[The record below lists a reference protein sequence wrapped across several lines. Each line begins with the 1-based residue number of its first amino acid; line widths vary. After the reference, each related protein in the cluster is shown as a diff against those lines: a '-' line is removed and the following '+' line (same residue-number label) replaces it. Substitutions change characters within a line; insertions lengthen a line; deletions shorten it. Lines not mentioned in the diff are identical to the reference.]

1 MRLRY
6 LLFSFL
12 VTVLA
17 GCATPYGQ
25 RLAIDHG
32 PKQIAGSI
40 TVSDAKLYRREALI
54 DERRREMQY
63 IDRLM
68 AKTEE
73 DGFTIGPEIS
83 REIEVIQSLA
93 LSLGL
98 SFDPAAGRTYRDAD
112 QTTAI
117 QQEIRMLQLQLQL
130 DQLRRDATLFRDR
143 LASQTDPSRGD
154 LGAPTAPTDPA
165 APPPLAAADVK
176 DLVARIDGLRTA
188 LEGRLGASVGGP
200 RSVTLQGNPINQF
213 RDRAA
218 YRQLLASARNAA
230 SLDELHDMNG
240 TALYRLSF
248 QVSTLP
254 PEKAYLRTAGIV
266 SMRPVDTDHST
277 DDIQEI
283 YARWIDYIQRAVAKF
298 DSNDPLR
305 IAIETI
311 GVKKQLF
318 GNLILAY
325 DDGIRPKKSDGKI
338 YPPCQPGLRSFNS
351 SIDGCGGRLV
361 IPVPNFPRD
370 SETVFGENL
379 SISQILSIYMD
390 DILLEPTEY
399 NEAMEVLAKRPSI
412 AIAIVDRNK
421 CTLRAKFERDSA
433 AKNDG
438 DLGRVD
444 ELTTAATSTLLAVPT
459 ISQMLLNIHNNSHD
473 SNVKIAVSAAREK
486 LYRSGLLSANVV
498 NEIARYGCRREA
510 AISLPKPEFHLP
522 LQFQNEVEK
531 ESKIRIY
538 EIGPREQV
546 QQVSTAARAAEAFSL
561 AMALAAKAPSRGA
574 AADAGLGYS
583 RSAIGKVD
591 AVERL
596 PVVVGFAQAGSEFTS
611 EVGKDG
617 LPAQKH
623 NEPPQFGWILGPRL
637 NTIDAK
643 KGRLDLEQGHQVY
656 DLSADLAVS
665 GWRTNLALEV
675 RTAWSP
681 DWRSNAFASVWNLN
695 QDMPIR
701 TVIVELRPSDDEF
714 LALTMLLAGGDPAR
728 GQRPIPVA
736 SKTLSLTSCA
746 ASTLIIEGRNL
757 WRATDAIIDGQR
769 MGGERISVL
778 PDMNGITLD
787 VPAGIAFGSKTLDLQ
802 ILTPFGV
809 APGKIVASGPDSCEK
824 EDSTDGPAVTG
835 GIPAGINLCSSPT
848 YRLSGRGLDQ
858 LDTVELAVDGKGTGV
873 KGVLAK
879 GTAELREVSFD
890 RTTLKQIVG
899 GHAYLH
905 FALSDGKPL
914 PTSRA
919 ITVVSQ
925 NCGQ

>member
-25 RLAIDHG
+25 RLAIDRG

-112 QTTAI
+112 QTTDI
-117 QQEIRMLQLQLQL
+117 QQEIRTLQLQLQL
-130 DQLRRDATLFRDR
+130 DQLRRDAALFRDR

-154 LGAPTAPTDPA
+154 LGTPTALTDPPA
-165 APPPLAAADVK
+165 TPPLAAADVK
-176 DLVARIDGLRTA
+176 DLVARIDGLRGA
-188 LEGRLGASVGGP
+188 LETRLGASVGGP
-200 RSVTLQGNPINQF
+200 RPVAVQGNVINQF

-218 YRQLLASARNAA
+218 YRQVLTSARNAA

-240 TALYRLSF
+240 AALYRLNF

-254 PEKAYLRTAGIV
+254 PEKSYLRTAGIV
-266 SMRPVDTDHST
+266 SMRPVDDPHS
-277 DDIQEI
+277 DDEIQDI
-283 YARWIDYIQRAVAKF
+283 YARWIDYIQKISAKPGAD
-298 DSNDPLR
+298 DSLR
-305 IAIETI
+305 IAIQTI
-311 GVKKQLF
+311 MANKTYF
-318 GNLILAY
+318 GNVILAY
-325 DDGIRPKKSDGKI
+325 DDGMKPSKKKDGTP
-338 YPPCQPGLRSFNS
+338 YPACQPGLKSFNS
-351 SIDGCGGRLV
+351 PDDGCSGRLV

-370 SETVFGENL
+370 SETVSGENL
-379 SISQILSIYMD
+379 SMSQILSIYMD
-390 DILLEPTEY
+390 DVLFEPSVY
-399 NEAMEVLAKRPSI
+399 GKAMQSLAERP
-412 AIAIVDRNK
+412 AIAAAVVDRDR
-421 CTLRAKFERDSA
+421 CVIRSESDRRSA
-433 AKNDG
+433 AMRAPEVG
-438 DLGRVD
+438 AID
-444 ELTTAATSTLLAVPT
+444 ELTVAAVSTLMAIPTLNQALQSVDNPALSDEKKRAVT
-459 ISQMLLNIHNNSHD
+459 
-473 SNVKIAVSAAREK
+473 AAREK
-486 LYRSGLLSANVV
+486 LYRSGQIAINVI
-498 NEIARYGCRREA
+498 NELAWHACEQDA
-510 AISLPKPEFHLP
+510 TLSLPQVEFAVP
-522 LQFQNEVEK
+522 LQFRNEILRARSV
-531 ESKIRIY
+531 RIY
-538 EIGPREQV
+538 EMGPREQV

-574 AADAGLGYS
+574 AAEAGLGYS
-583 RSAIGKVD
+583 RSAMGKVD

-596 PVVVGFAQAGSEFTS
+596 PVVVGFAQGGGAFKPVTGNKNDER
-611 EVGKDG
+611 
-617 LPAQKH
+617 
-623 NEPPQFGWILGPRL
+623 PQFGWILGPRL
-637 NTIDAK
+637 NTIDPK
-643 KGRLDLEQGHQVY
+643 KGWLNLEQGHQVY

-665 GWRTNLALEV
+665 GWRTKLALEV

-681 DWRSNAFASVWNLN
+681 DWRSQDFGSVWDLDNK
-695 QDMPIR
+695 MPSR
-701 TVIVELRPSDDEF
+701 TVTVELRPSDAEF
-714 LALTMLLAGGDPAR
+714 SGLTMLLAGGSHAR
-728 GQRPIPVA
+728 GQRPLSIY
-736 SKTLSLTSCA
+736 SKTLSLTSCT
-746 ASTLIIEGRNL
+746 ASTLVIEGQNL
-757 WRATDAIIDGQR
+757 WRATDAIIGGQR
-769 MGGERISVL
+769 MEAERISVL
-778 PDMNGITLD
+778 PDMNGITVD
-787 VPAGIAFGSKTLDLQ
+787 VPAGIAFGSRILDLQ

-809 APGKIVASGPDSCEK
+809 ASGKIAASGSDSCEK
-824 EDSTDGPAVTG
+824 EESTDGPAVTG
-835 GIPAGINLCSSPT
+835 GIPTAINLCSSPT

-858 LDTVELAVDGKGTGV
+858 LDTVELAVDGKGSGV

-879 GTAELREVSFD
+879 GTAKLRELSFD
-890 RTTLKQIVG
+890 RATLKQIVG
-899 GHAYLH
+899 SHAYLH
-905 FALSDGKPL
+905 FTLSDGKSL